1 VKYIECESEYA
12 LLNSFLH
19 YWENNTPEVVTG
31 WNIEFFDI
39 PYICGRLNRVLGDKR
54 AKCFSPWGL
63 VSQNEVWVNNR
74 QQICYDIKGISQL
87 DYLKL
92 YKWSPATSNQESY
105 RLDHIANVE
114 LGQKK
119 LDHSEFDTF
128 KEFYSGEFNVS
139 LDEEVELGSLR
150 HKGKIRSLL
159 ADKLQENK

>member
-1 VKYIECESEYA
+1 MIEE
-12 LLNSFLH
+12 
-19 YWENNTPEVVTG
+19 NTPEVITG
-31 WNIEFFDI
+31 WNSELYDI
-39 PYICGRLNRVLGDKR
+39 PYLVRRIDRILGEKLMKR
-54 AKCFSPWGL
+54 MSPWGL
-63 VSQNEVWVNNR
+63 VTESETYVKGKKY
-74 QQICYDIKGISQL
+74 ITYDIGGVSQL

-92 YKWSPATSNQESY
+92 YKWSPATSNQESH
-105 RLDHIANVE
+105 RLDHIAQVE
-114 LGQKK
+114 LGQNK

>member
-1 VKYIECESEYA
+1 VE
-12 LLNSFLH
+12 
-19 YWENNTPEVVTG
+19 PR
-31 WNIEFFDI
+31 NIEFFDI

-54 AKCFSPWGL
+54 AKSFSPWGL

-74 QQICYDIKGISQL
+74 QQICYDISGISQI

-105 RLDHIANVE
+105 RLDHIASVE

-128 KEFYSGEFNVS
+128 KDFYT
-139 LDEEVELGSLR
+139 
-150 HKGKIRSLL
+150 KG
-159 ADKLQENK
+159 